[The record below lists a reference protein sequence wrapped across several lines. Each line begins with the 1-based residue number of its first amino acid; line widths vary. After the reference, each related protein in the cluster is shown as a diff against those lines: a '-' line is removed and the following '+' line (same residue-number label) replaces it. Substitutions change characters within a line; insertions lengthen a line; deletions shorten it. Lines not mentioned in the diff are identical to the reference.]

1 MTFEDNVVPLAVVN
15 SAYQPD
21 RFPTKEKY
29 NIPPNSMTEF
39 QSPGLTKYF
48 NIHYN
53 RLASHTYQ
61 KEWYKTSLLLLKHKQ
76 RDLSFLRK
84 LLTF

>member
-1 MTFEDNVVPLAVVN
+1 
-15 SAYQPD
+15 
-21 RFPTKEKY
+21 
-29 NIPPNSMTEF
+29 MTEF